1 MTGMA
6 GMAAVLGGLFEA
18 GFFTS
23 GPVRVALL
31 VGGVVSLVSAVVGVF
46 TVIRGQS
53 FAGHSLGDLGT
64 TGGSA
69 AYLLGIN
76 PLWGFI
82 TSAVVGALSIETF
95 GNRRPRERDMATGI
109 VLGAGLGLAALF
121 LYLGTVQ
128 HNTSGAAVSI
138 LFGSMFVISSSM
150 IPVFVALSLAALAVV
165 ALLYR
170 PLLLSTVSQEIAVA
184 RGVPVRA
191 VGMLYLLALAIAV
204 SLSCVTIGA
213 ILSTA
218 VLIGP
223 AAAALRLTKRPG
235 LAIAWAA
242 VIGVTVTWVST
253 LLAYDSYYWPPAGRG
268 WPVSFFVVTLVLI
281 VYLLADLGSRQAS
294 RRAGAQ
300 AMGGND
306 GRAGADGGRQPA
318 EPWVLGAE

>member
-1 MTGMA
+1 
-6 GMAAVLGGLFEA
+6 
-18 GFFTS
+18 
-23 GPVRVALL
+23 
-31 VGGVVSLVSAVVGVF
+31 
-46 TVIRGQS
+46 
-53 FAGHSLGDLGT
+53 
-64 TGGSA
+64 
-69 AYLLGIN
+69 
-76 PLWGFI
+76 
-82 TSAVVGALSIETF
+82 
-95 GNRRPRERDMATGI
+95 
-109 VLGAGLGLAALF
+109 
-121 LYLGTVQ
+121 
-128 HNTSGAAVSI
+128 
-138 LFGSMFVISSSM
+138 MFVISSSM

-170 PLLLSTVSQEIAVA
+170 PLLLSTVSQEIAFA

-191 VGMLYLLALAIAV
+191 VGMVYLLALAIAV

-294 RRAGAQ
+294 RRAGAR

-306 GRAGADGGRQPA
+306 GRAGADGSTQPA
-318 EPWVLGAE
+318 ESWVLGAE